1 VQSGFRNGKGQP
13 RGTERLEK
21 FLKEGGKM
29 IVVGLDLEATGLDK
43 VKDRPI
49 EVGLTLWSTNMQRGL
64 ETHNFLIQAD
74 GVPVTAEIT
83 EITGAT
89 QKSVDT
95 FGHPLDEAFDDIV
108 DFVNRGEAIVA
119 FNGPGYDIPMMKA
132 WAKRL
137 GKTFPDKLVIDP
149 YTDMP
154 LYKDTASPGMR
165 GQELITMCAKNKI
178 YYDAHEAGADVG
190 AMLRLMSIR
199 DFNLV
204 LQRAKSDVVI
214 VQSKQ
219 HRSENAKAKKHKF
232 RWNPDH
238 TIWWKAVKRIDLD
251 NLVAQVN
258 NEFGLVERADLTLEQ
273 LDTND

>member
-1 VQSGFRNGKGQP
+1 
-13 RGTERLEK
+13 
-21 FLKEGGKM
+21 M

-64 ETHNFLIQAD
+64 ETHNFLIQSD
-74 GVPVTAEIT
+74 GVSVTDEIT

-89 QKSVDT
+89 QKSVDA
-95 FGHPLDEAFDDIV
+95 FGHPVDEAFDDVV

-119 FNGPGYDIPMMKA
+119 FNGPGYDIPMMHA

-149 YTDMP
+149 FTDMP
-154 LYKDTASPGMR
+154 KTNKAASPGMR

-190 AMLRLMSIR
+190 AMLRLMSVR

-204 LQRAKSDVVI
+204 LARANSDTVI
-214 VQSKQ
+214 IQSKQ
-219 HRSENAKAKKHKF
+219 GRHENSKAKKHKF
-232 RWNPDH
+232 RWNPDYK
-238 TIWWKAVKRIDLD
+238 IWWKQIKRIDLD
-251 NLVAQVN
+251 LLVTQVN
-258 NEFGLVERADLTLEQ
+258 NEFGLAEIDIPLEQ